1 MALCMKSRHGK
12 MMCLIFV
19 YFWISA
25 ILYRKLGFFITVLS
39 EV

>member
-12 MMCLIFV
+12 MMCLIVV
-19 YFWISA
+19 YFCISA